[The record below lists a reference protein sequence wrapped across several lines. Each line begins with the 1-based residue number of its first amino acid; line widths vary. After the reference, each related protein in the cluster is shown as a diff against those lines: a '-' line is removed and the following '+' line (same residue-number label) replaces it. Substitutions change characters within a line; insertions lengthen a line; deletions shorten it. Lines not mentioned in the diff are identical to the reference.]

1 MAHVIV
7 VGGGASGVLAATQL
21 LLRGCD
27 ISLLEPAAEL
37 GRGMAYSTKCP
48 LHLLNVPA
56 GNMSALPDDK
66 EHFLRWLAR
75 TKPGQYTSCSFAP
88 RSLYGEYIRFVL
100 DEALHWDHGALRHLR
115 TRAVGARVER
125 GNVAVETEGSN
136 VSHGDALIL
145 ATGNAAPAGWP
156 GLSQEVRSSGRFF
169 NIAWMEGAFETSDRQ
184 APVLLLGSGLTAV
197 DGLLALRHGGHRG
210 KVYMVS
216 RRGLLPQ
223 THVLPVYGCVRPA
236 PCAGLCGLMNHMR
249 MTASRTASF
258 PAGWREAV
266 DSIRPETNR
275 RWQALSF
282 AEQRRFLRHLRPF
295 WDTHRHRMAP
305 QIGTVVDASLRDGS
319 LEVLA
324 GRTHG
329 FRLLQDGRNG
339 VEVSIATRGGTET
352 KALRVERAINCT
364 GPDTDLSRSTNPV
377 LRNLVEQGWLQPD
390 PHRMGALADARG
402 ALLPARGGWRPP
414 LYALGPLRMGPLLE
428 SIAIPEIRVQ
438 ARNLADLLA
447 TGAQSQSD

>member
-1 MAHVIV
+1 MPHVIV
-7 VGGGASGVLAATQL
+7 IGGGASGVLAATQL
-21 LLRGCD
+21 LLRGAEVT
-27 ISLLEPAAEL
+27 LLQPSDEL
-37 GRGMAYSTKCP
+37 GRGMAYSTRCP

-66 EHFLRWLAR
+66 EHFLRWLEQIS
-75 TKPGQYTSCSFAP
+75 PGEYGACSFAP
-88 RSLYGEYIRFVL
+88 RSLYGEYIRSVL
-100 DEALHWDHGALRHLR
+100 DAALLRGCGKFRHAS

-125 GNVAVETEGSN
+125 GNIAVVTQGRSS

-236 PCAGLCGLMNHMR
+236 PCAGLRGLLDHMR

-258 PAGWREAV
+258 PADWREAV

-275 RWQALSF
+275 RWQALSCV
-282 AEQRRFLRHLRPF
+282 EQRRFLRHLRPF

-305 QIGTVVDASLRDGS
+305 QIGTAVDASLRDGS

-324 GRTHG
+324 GRAHG

-402 ALLPARGGWRPP
+402 ALVPARGGWRPP

-447 TGAQSQSD
+447 TGA